1 MTGWLLVRSLRRAPR
16 RALLAAVGIAF
27 PVAILAATLFF
38 VDSAARSMTRIALRP
53 VQVEMRALATTL
65 DTNMTQVGRELAG
78 VPGVVRV
85 ERFAAT
91 NIVVNGAQGRATA
104 RLFAVDPEY
113 LAHHPWVRPS
123 GSLPGGALLNL
134 QLKSAPGIISS
145 PRVSLSL
152 PGRSERLLSVP
163 VQGTV
168 DLREAFTWFE
178 IPTGEVQGDIAMVP
192 RAIVIDY
199 PTFERSVL
207 PALRRELGTQTTV
220 LNPGLSELPPV
231 TVEAHVTTSRAAYP
245 GDPGRAAAFS
255 ESLRRV
261 LERRVSGSVVVAD
274 DTAEPLA
281 AAATDAD
288 NAKILFLLLGIPGFL
303 AAAALGLATESAL
316 AEAQRREEALLRLRG
331 ATDAQLVRL
340 ATAYAAVTALA
351 GALAALLIA
360 ALAVSL
366 VEGHALWQGT
376 SAGRLAVS
384 CLLAVGAGLA
394 VTAVRVVRL
403 RRAGR
408 STEVATERRF
418 VQVGWKPPW
427 QRSRLDLV
435 LIAVGGAILV
445 VNAISGGLKPTPVEG
460 SNVAL
465 SFYVLLAPVALW
477 LGLTLLGV
485 RLALG
490 LLARRAAPEA
500 GRPLA
505 SWPAAVARWLGRRPA
520 RMAAALTLGV
530 LAVAFG
536 TEVVSF
542 VGTYRS
548 AKRADAHAAFAS
560 DLRLRPTTDG
570 SYVLPSH
577 LPGVAA
583 TTPIRYVPSRAGTDR
598 KTILTVDP
606 ASYARATT
614 VRPLMLQGH
623 GLDALARDPT
633 AVIVNKDVS
642 QLLALR
648 IGDTLPLTVFPDD
661 QEKSRHKD
669 LHVVGIFRSFPP
681 GSPPS
686 ELVMSSAALPP
697 FLLPQPDF
705 HLARVQ
711 PGARPAAVAATL
723 RAAGL
728 ERAFKVSTEAQQAP
742 FAEQSIAALD
752 LGPLSD
758 IESIGAGLI
767 AALGIAVLG
776 AFLVLERRRE
786 FAILGAVGADG
797 RQLRAGPAAE
807 GGITITGSLLIGVP
821 LGLGLSILSVR
832 VLGLFFVL
840 PPPLL
845 SVPVGTLLAF
855 VGVMLAA
862 SAAVLAVALRA
873 VTRVSAAT
881 TLREP

>member
-1 MTGWLLVRSLRRAPR
+1 LTSWLLIRVLRRAPR

-65 DTNMTQVGRELAG
+65 DTNMTQVGHELAT
-78 VPGVVRV
+78 VAGVVRV

-91 NIVVNGAQGRATA
+91 NVVVNGAHGRATA

-113 LAHHPWVRPS
+113 ISRHPWVRPS
-123 GSLPGGALLNL
+123 VGLAGGALLNL
-134 QLKSAPGIISS
+134 QLRSAPGIVSS
-145 PRVSLSL
+145 PRVSITL
-152 PGRSERLLSVP
+152 PGRSERLLSAP
-163 VQGTV
+163 VAGTV

-192 RAIVIDY
+192 RAIVVDY
-199 PTFERSVL
+199 AAFERSVL

-220 LNPGLSELPPV
+220 LNPGLNELPPV
-231 TVEAHVTTSRAAYP
+231 TVEAHITTSRAAYP

-255 ESLRRV
+255 ASLRRV
-261 LERRVSGSVVVAD
+261 LERRARGSVVVAD

-281 AAATDAD
+281 AASTDAD

-316 AEAQRREEALLRLRG
+316 AAAQRREDALLRLRG
-331 ATDAQLVRL
+331 ATDAQLLRL

-351 GALAALLIA
+351 GALVGLLVA

-376 SAGRLAVS
+376 STGRLVAS
-384 CLLAVGAGLA
+384 CLIAGGAGAA
-394 VTAVRVVRL
+394 VTVARLVRL
-403 RRAGR
+403 RRAGL
-408 STEVATERRF
+408 STEVAAERRF
-418 VQVGWKPPW
+418 VEVGWAPPW
-427 QRSRLDLV
+427 RRSRLDLM
-435 LIAVGGAILV
+435 LIAVGGAILL
-445 VNAISGGLKPTPVEG
+445 VNALSGGLKPTQTEG

-477 LGLTLLGV
+477 LGLTLLCV
-485 RLALG
+485 RVALG
-490 LLARRAAPEA
+490 AFARRAAA
-500 GRPLA
+500 GTPLS
-505 SWPAAVARWLGRRPA
+505 SWPAAVTRWLARRPA

-542 VGTYRS
+542 VATYRS
-548 AKRADAHAAFAS
+548 AKQADARAAFAS

-570 SYVLPSH
+570 SYLLPPR

-583 TTPIRYVPSRAGTDR
+583 TTPIRYVPARAGTDR
-598 KTILTVDP
+598 KTILTIDP
-606 ASYARATT
+606 ASYARSTT
-614 VRPLMLQGH
+614 VRPLMLRGR
-623 GLDALARDPT
+623 GLDALAHDPT
-633 AVIVNKDVS
+633 AVIVDKDLS

-648 IGDTLPLTVFPDD
+648 VGDTLPLTVFPDD

-669 LHVVGIFRSFPP
+669 LHVVGVFRSFPP
-681 GSPPS
+681 SSPPS
-686 ELVMSSAALPP
+686 ELVISSAALPP

-705 HLARVQ
+705 HLARVDR
-711 PGARPAAVAATL
+711 GMRPSAVAATL
-723 RAAGL
+723 RTAGL

-758 IESIGAGLI
+758 IESVGAGLI

-786 FAILGAVGADG
+786 FAILGAVGADT
-797 RQLRAGPAAE
+797 RQLLASPAAE
-807 GGITITGSLLIGVP
+807 GVITVAGSLLIGVP

-840 PPPLL
+840 PPPLV
-845 SVPVGTLLAF
+845 SIPAGTLLAF
-855 VGVMLAA
+855 VAVMLVA
-862 SAAVLAVALRA
+862 STAVIALALRA

-881 TLREP
+881 VLREP